1 MMPRQATLN
10 GLFKSHKR
18 PDMGEVPVK
27 TTHPTGVSSKDN
39 LKIILMMN
47 LTIVMNSTKREKIQ
61 TLMME
66 FNDFTFKLLL
76 SRAK

>member
-1 MMPRQATLN
+1 MMPRQATSN

-27 TTHPTGVSSKDN
+27 MAHPTGVSSEDN

-47 LTIVMNSTKREKIQ
+47 LTIVMKSTRREKIQ
-61 TLMME
+61 TFMMI
-66 FNDFTFKLLL
+66 FNDFTLN
-76 SRAK
+76 